1 MYTYYTT
8 NLKWSG
14 SSGGDDEST
23 RSSGVHGAAVLDH
36 SQNVSDFGRSIS
48 FSSWPDYCVLPKPVQ
63 VLLTDTYG
71 AWVLLVYFDVDSQ
84 TLLGVGVSHCEW
96 QVSRLW
102 QLYLSESLI
111 WAHTTEHKRK
121 LPKRRRSLLGQVRFI
136 LFYFIHS
143 FYLSLNPT
151 YFYGTTIRRET
162 PKKDGPKTSSVFL
175 YCLIHLNIFR
185 Y

>member
-1 MYTYYTT
+1 MYSYYTT

-36 SQNVSDFGRSIS
+36 SQNVTDFGRSIS

-71 AWVLLVYFDVDSQ
+71 AWVLLLVYFDVDSQ
-84 TLLGVGVSHCEW
+84 TLLGVGYHTASGRFPDCDNF
-96 QVSRLW
+96 
-102 QLYLSESLI
+102 YLSESLI

-121 LPKRRRSLLGQVRFI
+121 LPKRRRSLLGQVGFIFHFSFI
-136 LFYFIHS
+136 LFIVEP
-143 FYLSLNPT
+143 N
-151 YFYGTTIRRET
+151 
-162 PKKDGPKTSSVFL
+162 VFL
-175 YCLIHLNIFR
+175 RHHHTTRNTKKRRPEDVVGVFILSYSL
-185 Y
+185 

>member
-36 SQNVSDFGRSIS
+36 SQNVTDFGRSIS

-102 QLYLSESLI
+102 QLLFIRVSDLSPYDGTQKETAQETSKSFGPG
-111 WAHTTEHKRK
+111 AFY
-121 LPKRRRSLLGQVRFI
+121 FI
-136 LFYFIHS
+136 LFYSFIL
-143 FYLSLNPT
+143 FIVEPN
-151 YFYGTTIRRET
+151 
-162 PKKDGPKTSSVFL
+162 VFL
-175 YCLIHLNIFR
+175 RHHHTTRNTKKRRPENVVGVFILSYSP
-185 Y
+185 